1 MKLALYTI
9 FRCTNYG
16 AVLQALA
23 LARTLRAL
31 PGVASVDVLNHRMDP
46 RDNHLLGKITNPET
60 PWFQRWR
67 NRRKFAK
74 RYLQSDRFE
83 VRRAKTVRLIDEA
96 VRPTARLYRSPD
108 ELRGLPPYDVVVVG
122 SDQIWNPL
130 LNTDFGRNQYLATDL
145 PEGQARVAYA
155 ASFGISELPPEFRGA
170 YRAAIAK
177 FRAVTCREESGARIC
192 EALLGTRPEVVLD
205 PTLLLD
211 AAVWTDLA
219 ADRLQAVPRGALA
232 AYWVRT
238 PTQADVDALAACA
251 RRAGAPLRLM
261 SAGPLPR
268 LDLPPEVVPV
278 VDADPLDFVAEI
290 AGASAVVTDSFHG
303 LQFATVFRKPFVALG
318 ALDDPR
324 ANASRLVDFGARYG
338 LGAGI
343 GDIARF
349 RAGEPAAYADFAA
362 FDAARLDADRA
373 RSRELLKGMVAP

>member
-1 MKLALYTI
+1 MRLALYTI

-23 LARTLRAL
+23 LARTLRAAFGGDAL
-31 PGVASVDVLNHRMDP
+31 DVLNHRMDP

-74 RYLQSDRFE
+74 RYLRSDLFE
-83 VRRAKTVRLIDEA
+83 VRRAKTVRLIDE
-96 VRPTARLYRSPD
+96 VLRPTARLYRSPD
-108 ELRGLPPYDVVVVG
+108 ELRGLPPYDVVLVG
-122 SDQIWNPL
+122 SDQVWNPL

-145 PEGQARVAYA
+145 PEGQARAAYA
-155 ASFGISELPPEFRGA
+155 ASFGISELPPEFRET

-192 EALLGTRPEVVLD
+192 EELLGMRPEVVLD

-211 AAVWTDLA
+211 AAAWTDLA
-219 ADRLQAVPRGALA
+219 ADRARDVPKGALA

-238 PTQADVDALAACA
+238 PMQADVDALGAAA

-268 LDLPPEVVPV
+268 LELPPEVVPV
-278 VDADPLDFVAEI
+278 VDADPLDFVAEVMS
-290 AGASAVVTDSFHG
+290 ASAVVTDSFHG
-303 LQFATVFRKPFVALG
+303 LQFATVFRRPVAALG

-324 ANASRLVDFGARYG
+324 SNASRLVDFANRYG
-338 LGAGI
+338 LQGGVQ
-343 GDIARF
+343 DIARF
-349 RAGEPAAYADFAA
+349 RAGAEAAYADFAA
-362 FDAARLDADRA
+362 FDAARFDADRA
-373 RSRELLKGMVAP
+373 RSLAALKGLVAP